1 MLSCA
6 TFSSMVTQ
14 RICDAMLP
22 ALSQA
27 FGVSLSQAT
36 QVVSLFA
43 VTYGVSQVWYGPLGD
58 RYGKFRIV
66 MLTTLA
72 CSVGSVLALLASS
85 LDILVVARILV
96 ALCAAAVIPLSLAW
110 VGDAVVYERRQ
121 EMLAK
126 LGLGSTLGI
135 VGGQL
140 LGGLFTD
147 TVGWRWAFGFMAV
160 LYWVVGVLLWRDWR
174 RQRSRGVARE
184 LGVSGTAQSSGGF
197 LRQSLGIVARPWSR
211 VVLLA
216 SLVEGAAA
224 FGTLAMV
231 ASHLHQ
237 RLGLSLSGA
246 GAVVALFGLG
256 GMFYMVVARV
266 LILRLGEVGLAGVG
280 GGVFGLSF
288 VLLGYAP
295 NWESAL
301 VACSAAGFGF
311 FMLHNTLQ
319 THATQMAPE
328 ARATG
333 VTLFACALFI
343 GQSLGVLA
351 AASLLAY
358 VGSAGVLA
366 GGGGVVVALALL
378 FSWAIAR
385 RDRAD
390 RVPS

>member
-1 MLSCA
+1 M
-6 TFSSMVTQ
+6 
-14 RICDAMLP
+14 
-22 ALSQA
+22 
-27 FGVSLSQAT
+27 
-36 QVVSLFA
+36 
-43 VTYGVSQVWYGPLGD
+43 
-58 RYGKFRIV
+58 
-66 MLTTLA
+66 
-72 CSVGSVLALLASS
+72 
-85 LDILVVARILV
+85 
-96 ALCAAAVIPLSLAW
+96 
-110 VGDAVVYERRQ
+110 
-121 EMLAK
+121 
-126 LGLGSTLGI
+126 
-135 VGGQL
+135 
-140 LGGLFTD
+140 
-147 TVGWRWAFGFMAV
+147 
-160 LYWVVGVLLWRDWR
+160 
-174 RQRSRGVARE
+174 
-184 LGVSGTAQSSGGF
+184 
-197 LRQSLGIVARPWSR
+197 RQSLGIVARPWSR

-301 VACSAAGFGF
+301 VACGVAGFGF

-333 VTLFACALFI
+333 VTLFACALFL

-358 VGSAGVLA
+358 VGSAAVVA